1 MQRAYLKNDGRQYRY
16 CGQNFPVQTL
26 THGTKGG
33 SRGKSKVFPRAPCAW
48 LSPKSKAHSNWL
60 AVCIAQSRYCEQCR
74 TDKYGC
80 VRMCTE
86 EGHMVQCVPCAV
98 KFQKHMALRQP
109 CANCPL
115 CPLCPSC
122 PFSLP
127 ALHSSVRSGGGPPPC
142 ALHNGHAVR

>member
-1 MQRAYLKNDGRQYRY
+1 MDN
-16 CGQNFPVQTL
+16 
-26 THGTKGG
+26 
-33 SRGKSKVFPRAPCAW
+33 CAM
-48 LSPKSKAHSNWL
+48 HM
-60 AVCIAQSRYCEQCR
+60 AQSRYCEQCR
-74 TDKYGC
+74 TDVYGC

-142 ALHNGHAVR
+142 ALHNVLRQPMIPLHPAGLDTFFLKKRKKIKKCQKFSKKHLPFSVFLAMITNSQRKLSEKN